1 MDTFLEVPYF
11 HNYMTI
17 FRKNDYHN
25 NNNIMDMPLSFLI
38 TLLINENNN
47 FKV

>member
-1 MDTFLEVPYF
+1 MCNDVHGGSDGHIIYNRQDGCLDTSIFL
-11 HNYMTI
+11 
-17 FRKNDYHN
+17 
-25 NNNIMDMPLSFLI
+25 S